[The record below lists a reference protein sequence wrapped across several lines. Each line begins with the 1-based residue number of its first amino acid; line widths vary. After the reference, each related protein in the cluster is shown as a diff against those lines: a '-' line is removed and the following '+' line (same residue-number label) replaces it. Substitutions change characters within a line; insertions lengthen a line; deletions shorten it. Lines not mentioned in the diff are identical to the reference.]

1 MRGPQRLRPSARRGC
16 MVPDLAGEI
25 AFHDD
30 ALRQARL
37 IAAEHALFRSSPL
50 NPWIGEISLI
60 AAAVV
65 VFVSTD
71 IDDLALLAGW
81 FSDRTYKT
89 SHILLGQLLGIGAL
103 VAISVAL
110 GLMGI
115 FVPRPALGAL
125 GVLPIGVGLLRLM
138 RPQSESGEDRKVGS
152 ATGSILSVGS
162 VTLAHGSDNLAV
174 YVPFFAAVRTAF
186 EMATIVVVF
195 LVMTVAWVAMARRFA
210 RHPLWGTFLQRW
222 GRRIVPWMLILLGAG
237 IVYEAGTIA
246 WLMEGAHWSG
256 PR

>member
-1 MRGPQRLRPSARRGC
+1 MAH
-16 MVPDLAGEI
+16 LA
-25 AFHDD
+25 A
-30 ALRQARL
+30 
-37 IAAEHALFRSSPL
+37 PTL

-60 AAAVV
+60 AAAGV

-71 IDDLALLAGW
+71 IDDLALLGAW

-103 VAISVAL
+103 VAISAAL
-110 GLMGI
+110 GLMGF
-115 FVPRPALGAL
+115 FVARPALGVL
-125 GVLPIGVGLLRLM
+125 GVLPIGIGVLRLW
-138 RPQSESGEDRKVGS
+138 RPRSESDEDEVRS
-152 ATGSILSVGS
+152 ATASVLSVGS

-174 YVPFFAAVRTAF
+174 YVPFFAAVRTVF

-195 LVMTVAWVAMARRFA
+195 LVMTVAWVAMARWLA

-237 IVYEAGTIA
+237 IIYAAGTVA
-246 WLMEGAHWSG
+246 WLTGGA
-256 PR
+256 R

>member
-1 MRGPQRLRPSARRGC
+1 MRLDS
-16 MVPDLAGEI
+16 
-25 AFHDD
+25 
-30 ALRQARL
+30 
-37 IAAEHALFRSSPL
+37 
-50 NPWIGEISLI
+50 WIGEISLV
-60 AAAVV
+60 AAAAL

-110 GLMGI
+110 GLMGF
-115 FVPRPALGAL
+115 FVARPALGAL
-125 GVLPIGVGLLRLM
+125 GVLPIGVGLIRLM
-138 RPQSESGEDRKVGS
+138 RPRSESEGDKVGS
-152 ATGSILSVGS
+152 ATVSILSVAG

-174 YVPFFAAVRTAF
+174 YVPFFAAVRTVF

-195 LVMTVAWVAMARRFA
+195 LVMTVAWVAMARWFA

-237 IVYEAGTIA
+237 IVYEAGTVA
-246 WLMEGAHWSG
+246 WLTGA
-256 PR
+256 